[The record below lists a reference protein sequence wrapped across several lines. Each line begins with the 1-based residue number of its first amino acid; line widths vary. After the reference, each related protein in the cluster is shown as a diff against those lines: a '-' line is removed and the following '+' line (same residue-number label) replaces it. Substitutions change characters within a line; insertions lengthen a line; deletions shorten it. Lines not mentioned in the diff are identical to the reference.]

1 MEQLFVGQQFLLLIF
16 AGNLGLSSLGD
27 ELFEPAG
34 DRLFGDD
41 LHTREKCEV
50 TTSYSSLRESRK
62 KRCSGHNFVD
72 LFRSRR
78 GGQTCR
84 VFGAVNGRICNQT
97 PGTFCRVASAFSEE
111 LGELSV

>member
-1 MEQLFVGQQFLLLIF
+1 MEKFFVGQQFLLLIF
-16 AGNLGLSSLGD
+16 ACNLGLSALGD
-27 ELFEPAG
+27 ELFEPVR
-34 DRLFGDD
+34 DRFLGDD

-62 KRCSGHNFVD
+62 KGRPGHNFVR

-78 GGQTCR
+78 HGQIR
-84 VFGAVNGRICNQT
+84 WVLGAMDGRIGNQT
-97 PGTFCRVASAFSEE
+97 TGTFCRVAVTFGEE